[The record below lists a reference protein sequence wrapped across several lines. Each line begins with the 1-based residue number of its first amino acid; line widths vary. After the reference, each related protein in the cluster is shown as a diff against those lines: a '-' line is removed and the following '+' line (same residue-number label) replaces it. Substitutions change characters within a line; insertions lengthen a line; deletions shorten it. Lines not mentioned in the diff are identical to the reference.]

1 MNVICKCTKLNKNF
15 SQETHY
21 TEWKSQEAQ
30 NKPVAHF
37 IFLIVV
43 SYFFPPFSLSDW
55 GRVLS
60 KCQGVKL
67 LSFHKIYN
75 YD

>member
-1 MNVICKCTKLNKNF
+1 MNVICKCTKLKKNF

-30 NKPVAHF
+30 KKPAAHF

-43 SYFFPPFSLSDW
+43 SYFFAP
-55 GRVLS
+55 VLS

-67 LSFHKIYN
+67 LSFYKIYN